1 MPCVFFFKGCAGS
14 SLLHGLFFSCGKQGL
29 ASSWDLP
36 LVGVHRLLIAV
47 VSLVAKQGLLGT
59 QASEVAVPRHWSP
72 GSIAVTQGLSC
83 SVACGVL
90 PDQGLSP
97 CSLLA
102 GRFFATE
109 PSEKPC
115 PVS

>member
-1 MPCVFFFKGCAGS
+1 MSLCHVSFFLKAVLGLRCFMGF
-14 SLLHGLFFSCGKQGL
+14 SLVV
-29 ASSWDLP
+29 ANWDLP

-59 QASEVAVPRHWSP
+59 QASEVAVPRLWSP